1 MIFNLTDWKPIS
13 RGYLNNINV
22 NMDDEVLF
30 IKTNSAESS
39 GELIQV
45 NFNTYSR
52 WARWMDIRF
61 GTTIQWSIIN
71 CDNNRNKFS
80 NLPSD
85 INKEWMIAKKID
97 RLVVKCNGIKVLE
110 FMYATARKS
119 DCKHA
124 YGRADLKLHFGTS
137 DSASDF

>member
-22 NMDDEVLF
+22 NMEDEVLF
-30 IKTNSAESS
+30 IKTNSAERS

-45 NFNTYSR
+45 NFNPYSR

-71 CDNNRNKFS
+71 CDNNRNTFS

-85 INKEWMIAKKID
+85 INKEWMIAKKSTVS
-97 RLVVKCNGIKVLE
+97 LLNAMESKCLSLCMQRQEKVIVN
-110 FMYATARKS
+110 MHTG
-119 DCKHA
+119 
-124 YGRADLKLHFGTS
+124 GRT
-137 DSASDF
+137 